1 LLFVIFSMLNHF
13 HAVAAHVSHAGLVH
27 IMGAGGTGVSG

>member
-1 LLFVIFSMLNHF
+1 MLNHV
-13 HAVAAHVSHAGLVH
+13 HAVAAHLSHAGFAH